1 VTEDPAREWR
11 MGSSFTAWKRA
22 GKTESKCGHP
32 HFRTAKS
39 LSLGSGWAAKEHPDV
54 RYSRDET
61 SSFAIRR
68 IDEREDDI
76 ERPRPAPALG
86 DRPPLESGHFGEGI
100 LVQRLVERA

>member
-1 VTEDPAREWR
+1 
-11 MGSSFTAWKRA
+11 
-22 GKTESKCGHP
+22 
-32 HFRTAKS
+32 
-39 LSLGSGWAAKEHPDV
+39 V